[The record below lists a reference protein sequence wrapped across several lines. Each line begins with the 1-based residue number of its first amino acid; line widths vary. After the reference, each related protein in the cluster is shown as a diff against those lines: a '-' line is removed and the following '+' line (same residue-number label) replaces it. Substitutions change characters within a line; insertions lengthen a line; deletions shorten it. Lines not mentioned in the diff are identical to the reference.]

1 MSSDRLAKIMI
12 TISVLVFIIAVVGA
26 IATFA
31 VKAWLVVE
39 GVKAID
45 SMGGLAGVFEKIL
58 QLFS

>member
-1 MSSDRLAKIMI
+1 MLSDRLAKII
-12 TISVLVFIIAVVGA
+12 VAICVLVFVLAIVGA
-26 IATFA
+26 IAAFA

-45 SMGGLAGVFEKIL
+45 SMGGLAGVFEKIV

>member
-1 MSSDRLAKIMI
+1 MSSDRLAKILVSI
-12 TISVLVFIIAVVGA
+12 CVLVFVIAIIGA

-45 SMGGLAGVFEKIL
+45 SMGGLAGVFEKIV
-58 QLFS
+58 QVFS